1 MPLDLLAKDPE
12 SGRTGCPSVF
22 DEGTGTAVVWAH
34 EIDPT
39 TAAAVP
45 HPLPGEAGVRIK
57 MSVILAAADAYR
69 ARQGR

>member
-1 MPLDLLAKDPE
+1 MALDLLAKDPD

-22 DEGTGTAVVWAH
+22 DEGTGTAVVWA
-34 EIDPT
+34 EQLDLP

-57 MSVILAAADAYR
+57 ISVILAAADAYR
-69 ARQGR
+69 ARQGQ

>member
-1 MPLDLLAKDPE
+1 M
-12 SGRTGCPSVF
+12 F